1 MIEISNESKS
11 VIRTLKSKV
20 QPKSTYFFNRHAKWK
35 LGSYVY
41 IQRKKCGAV
50 SLIFKMAGTTFF
62 WLCFQALAC
71 SGPGNVAGWRCPT
84 AKGG

>member
-20 QPKSTYFFNRHAKWK
+20 QPKSTCFFNRHAKWK
-35 LGSYVY
+35 LGLYVY

-62 WLCFQALAC
+62 LCFQAMAA
-71 SGPGNVAGWRCPT
+71 PGNVAGAARLEEDFNE
-84 AKGG
+84 

>member
-35 LGSYVY
+35 LGLYVY
-41 IQRKKCGAV
+41 TEKEMRRSKFDI
-50 SLIFKMAGTTFF
+50 
-62 WLCFQALAC
+62 
-71 SGPGNVAGWRCPT
+71 
-84 AKGG
+84 